1 MSFSQL
7 LPDFVQLVVGERRV
21 ARLLER
27 AQRALIRVATEA
39 RRLPGRVGRVASR
52 VSLRY
57 IGARTLS
64 RASCTAASGSPT
76 MEKPG
81 RPALTSTSTSTGKA
95 SIPMRLRLL
104 ARQTDTAQRPRSPP

>member
-39 RRLPGRVGRVASR
+39 RHLPGRVGRVASR

-57 IGARTLS
+57 IGARD
-64 RASCTAASGSPT
+64 RP
-76 MEKPG
+76 
-81 RPALTSTSTSTGKA
+81 PALTSTSTSTGKA

>member
-39 RRLPGRVGRVASR
+39 RHLPGRVGRVASR

-57 IGARTLS
+57 IGARDRPPELSLVPPAPPHPAAPRWRSRGDPHSRPPPPQPVRRLS
-64 RASCTAASGSPT
+64 R
-76 MEKPG
+76 
-81 RPALTSTSTSTGKA
+81 
-95 SIPMRLRLL
+95 
-104 ARQTDTAQRPRSPP
+104 